1 LITSK
6 LRLLIFICTTIFL
19 VSCTKKDEHKTIN
32 MVCTGKTT
40 FVQEYSNGRY
50 TKRDTEFRE
59 VVKVIY
65 DIVDIENNK
74 NQMDWIL
81 YLGKDKYQTK
91 SYKNQNNK
99 ENLSSTLQV
108 HDELVSYSSSYSNDF
123 DVIQNSSERDSNF
136 ESKKSISINRIS
148 GVIDINNYTKTTWV
162 KGGWV
167 ENRIETKGN
176 CLKSEQKF

>member
-1 LITSK
+1 MTSK

-74 NQMDWIL
+74 NQMDWVL

-91 SYKNQNNK
+91 SYKNQKNE
-99 ENLSSTLQV
+99 ENLSSILQV
-108 HDELVSYSSSYSNDF
+108 HDELVSYSSSYSKDF
-123 DVIQNSSERDSNF
+123 DVIQNSSERDSKF
-136 ESKKSISINRIS
+136 ESKKSISINRMS
-148 GVIDINNYTKTTWV
+148 GVININNDTKTTWV

-167 ENRIETKGN
+167 ENRIESIGN
-176 CLKSEQKF
+176 CLKGEQKF